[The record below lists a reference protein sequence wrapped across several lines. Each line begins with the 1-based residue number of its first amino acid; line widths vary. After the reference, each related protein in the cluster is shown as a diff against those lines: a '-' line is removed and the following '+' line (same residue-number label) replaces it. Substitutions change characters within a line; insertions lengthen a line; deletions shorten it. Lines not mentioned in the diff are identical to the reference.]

1 MQIIFDEIE
10 LILRLGLDVPQQEE
24 PFSKSKLLPPDTTQ
38 DLFGKIYVPGSK
50 KQGLFMLSLPLHF
63 QYIPNSISPR
73 FGQSDLWTDYGSTRL
88 FKEKLCRKTKLYLIY
103 INLA

>member
-24 PFSKSKLLPPDTTQ
+24 PFRKSEVLLTPPKTYSVKF
-38 DLFGKIYVPGSK
+38 LFLDKK

-63 QYIPNSISPR
+63 QYIPKSISPR
-73 FGQSDLWTDYGSTRL
+73 FGQSDSWTDYGSTRL
-88 FKEKLCRKTKLYLIY
+88 FKEKLYKKTA
-103 INLA
+103 NLLDLHQFC